1 MSPTFTLHD
10 DTISFKVG
18 GIHLDN
24 GTFTVNSQGGAID
37 IEGAITGSSDESIVL
52 NSGATGSATVEVDAG
67 QSNESTVDITGTDES
82 P

>member
-1 MSPTFTLHD
+1 MRAQHLHLHD

-52 NSGATGSATVEVDAG
+52 NSGATGSATVEVDAIG
-67 QSNESTVDITGTDES
+67 QTMKFLQ
-82 P
+82 